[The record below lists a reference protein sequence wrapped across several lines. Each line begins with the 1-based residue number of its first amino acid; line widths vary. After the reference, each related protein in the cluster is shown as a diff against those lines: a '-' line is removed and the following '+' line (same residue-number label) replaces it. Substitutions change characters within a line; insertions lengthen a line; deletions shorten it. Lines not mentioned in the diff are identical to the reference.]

1 MEQTAVALQKIKEQ
15 LHAANYKL
23 TPQREAILLVLLENE
38 KDHLSAE
45 EIYMLVKLQNFD
57 IGLATVYRTLE
68 MLTELRI
75 LDKVNFNDGMA
86 RYDMRKDGAKHFHHH
101 LLCVECGGIDEIEE
115 DLLMEAETI
124 VERDYAF
131 KIMDHRLTFHGI
143 CHTCQMRHS

>member
-23 TPQREAILLVLLENE
+23 TPQREAILFVLLENE